1 MLEVIKFHT
10 EPEVKKV
17 VDELYTEGYFA
28 DVVAPNKEFLEGKA
42 SKAVEVVETRL
53 RNILKLIDTNANAVM
68 EAAGFSGGL
77 AIFSLHAATSYDNP
91 DETTKVTIGIR
102 INLPGIGVIK
112 MKEKYNF
119 DETFYGNLLNHVHRY
134 ELALLDAIV
143 TRDNVAVLNAVMN
156 TIEAEKEASQAA
168 FSISFA
174 QSEAPIVSITP
185 DSLVLG
191 VDAFNAVNTVP
202 VSGFADVL
210 TLTNKEEAEA
220 AENARKLEELTR
232 NTENPE
238 DENDEVEQEIAQA
251 APEEAPTSEELLA
264 HFLPAETEEESEV
277 DPLTLL
283 TPEERREKERESYED
298 LVLKQKVEVF
308 KARLYDTWLSS
319 MNPLEFIKSY
329 SSEVFPIVAGNVT
342 KARCKKV
349 TPILKESFRLTEK
362 SLGIRKTGGSLILE
376 GEGAEQT
383 ARILIKENDE
393 IIETYPAFNVKTL
406 V

>member
-1 MLEVIKFHT
+1 MVEVIKFHT

-42 SKAVEVVETRL
+42 SKSVEVVETRL

-77 AIFSLHAATSYDNP
+77 AIFSLHAATGYANP

-143 TRDNVAVLNAVMN
+143 TRDNVAVLNTVMN
-156 TIEAEKEASQAA
+156 TLEAEKEASQAA

-174 QSEAPIVSITP
+174 QSEAPVVSITP

-191 VDAFNAVNTVP
+191 VDAFNAINTVP

-210 TLTNKEEAEA
+210 TLANKEEAEA
-220 AENARKLEELTR
+220 AELALD
-232 NTENPE
+232 PE
-238 DENDEVEQEIAQA
+238 DEEFDLDEVDQEIAEDA
-251 APEEAPTSEELLA
+251 TEEAPEAAPTSDELLA
-264 HFLPAETEEESEV
+264 HFLPVETEEESEV

-283 TPEERREKERESYED
+283 TPEERRERERESYED

-329 SSEVFPIVAGNVT
+329 SPEVFPIVAGNVT

-362 SLGIRKTGGSLILE
+362 SLGIRKTGGSLVLE
-376 GEGAEQT
+376 GKGAEQT
-383 ARILIKENDE
+383 ARILVKENDE